1 MSILRKLIMNILL
14 IIQSFISIFQ
24 ALTSLMPQGSTQE
37 KFEATIVGVQG
48 IFGDIAHLL
57 PALSGLATSVD
68 AALAAP
74 GSVGGIDYKLLVG
87 TSMNLI
93 KNVEE
98 LMPASPGEQKFNAV
112 VSGLSVLV
120 GDVSSFIPQLK
131 VFATSAVNALRAADV
146 FNASLVTPD
155 AAAVRAGDVRQVQ
168 TSV

>member
-1 MSILRKLIMNILL
+1 MNILL

-48 IFGDIAHLL
+48 IFGDITHLL

-74 GSVGGIDYKLLVG
+74 GSAGGIDCKLLVG

-112 VSGLSVLV
+112 VSGLSLLV
-120 GDVSSFIPQLK
+120 GDVSSFVPQLK
-131 VFATSAVNALRAADV
+131 VFATSAVNALRAAAV
-146 FNASLVTPD
+146 FSTPAVAAPVVASAVTESIGVADLSAPTV
-155 AAAVRAGDVRQVQ
+155 ATA
-168 TSV
+168 